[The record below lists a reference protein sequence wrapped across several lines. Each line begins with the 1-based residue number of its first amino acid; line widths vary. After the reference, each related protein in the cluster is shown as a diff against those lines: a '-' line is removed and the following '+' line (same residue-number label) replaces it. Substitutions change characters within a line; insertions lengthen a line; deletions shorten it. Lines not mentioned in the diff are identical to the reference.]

1 MASLLF
7 TVGGAVNA
15 LAFSGNNFVG
25 SSVGSRIMVQ
35 KNAKDMIQH
44 LNGFK
49 EQEMNGIETK

>member
-35 KNAKDMIQH
+35 KNAKDMI
-44 LNGFK
+44 
-49 EQEMNGIETK
+49 